1 MGHGIPIKPGN
12 NNDACGTPAPFI
24 LDVGISSSFHIAEF
38 FGLTKQKPEAK
49 IPDSKI
55 KEPKLKV
62 AAKPVPPQAVPPVP
76 VPALPRLLPIK
87 LAPIKQVI
95 VKALSAAGL
104 IKKD

>member
-1 MGHGIPIKPGN
+1 M
-12 NNDACGTPAPFI
+12 
-24 LDVGISSSFHIAEF
+24 GISSSFHIAEF

-49 IPDSKI
+49 IPDAKI

-62 AAKPVPPQAVPPVP
+62 AAKPVPPQAMPPVHAM
-76 VPALPRLLPIK
+76 ALPHLVPLK
-87 LAPIKQVI
+87 LGPIKQVI